1 MFAHGIHCSTQAGIA
16 GKASGA
22 TSVVLNSGYSG
33 DGEAPNQIIMDGQGG
48 RARLC
53 TEHSFDQSWDSRG
66 NAGLRVCWQSGA
78 EVRVCRGWRT
88 RYGPTKGYRYD
99 GCWTVVNAW
108 QARAPDG
115 FLRCRFH
122 LIRLPDQPLDSEHG
136 MPELSPRLL
145 QELERINRARD
156 PEHADREMQ
165 LKVYE
170 GGRAQPRLLVEKKA
184 TTRKSQANTAAVV
197 AEAQAVI
204 DGALARK
211 RKRTEKEWEDMPATW
226 DGEEATMSKGKKAS
240 TSTKKT
246 STSTKKASAGEKKV
260 LPTSNG
266 EKTIVSAEKPAS
278 MLEAETPSTRDE
290 ETPST
295 SRSGRLLRGDLKGKS
310 RTSKTRARGSEGK
323 AGQSSETAGEA
334 EDTSVDGQAGDDK
347 MDGGHACGEGSDD
360 TPRLEAGDYGE
371 DHEMANDTAFDNG
384 KEDGQALDD
393 EKEDDAVFDDGKSDD
408 DTQGEQ
414 MALDDD
420 KSDNGGNALEDKS
433 DELARLLQVT
443 VKKEEDGETQVYAT
457 VQEAPRVVGRA
468 TAKVGPLRKKRKS
481 QEAEAPSLSQAKK
494 SKCASSSQTSSTACS
509 SSMSQ
514 KEAPSKHRGQSD
526 RQAYPTSDRQ
536 ARPLSSRPA
545 KTARA
550 KRRGRSRT
558 PPRKPVVRLTVSASP
573 SPGPEERVRD
583 P

>member
-1 MFAHGIHCSTQAGIA
+1 MFAHGVHCSTQAGIA

-33 DGEAPNQIIMDGQGG
+33 DGESPNQIIMDGQGG

-66 NAGLRVCWQSGA
+66 NAGLRACWQSGA

-122 LIRLPDQPLDSEHG
+122 LIRLPDQPLDPEHG

-156 PEHADREMQ
+156 PEHAGREMQ
-165 LKVYE
+165 PKVYE
-170 GGRAQPRLLVEKKA
+170 GGRAEPRLLGANKTNAAQASTK
-184 TTRKSQANTAAVV
+184 KSQSNTAAAV

-204 DGALARK
+204 DGAPARK
-211 RKRTEKEWEDMPATW
+211 RKRTEQEWEEMPATW
-226 DGEEATMSKGKKAS
+226 DGEKATMSKGKK
-240 TSTKKT
+240 
-246 STSTKKASAGEKKV
+246 KASAGEK
-260 LPTSNG
+260 TSA
-266 EKTIVSAEKPAS
+266 VDKP
-278 MLEAETPSTRDE
+278 PSTL
-290 ETPST
+290 ETETSST
-295 SRSGRLLRGDLKGKS
+295 SRNGRLLRGGVRKS
-310 RTSKTRARGSEGK
+310 SSSKTRAGGSKGK
-323 AGQSSETAGEA
+323 AGQSSERAGEGS
-334 EDTSVDGQAGDDK
+334 DTSFDDQAG
-347 MDGGHACGEGSDD
+347 DGGHACDEALGNPPPVG
-360 TPRLEAGDYGE
+360 AGDDGE
-371 DHEMANDTAFDNG
+371 DQEMVDGTAFDDG
-384 KEDGQALDD
+384 EDDPALDD
-393 EKEDDAVFDDGKSDD
+393 GKEEDAVFDDGKSDD
-408 DTQGEQ
+408 DTLGEE

-433 DELARLLQVT
+433 DDELARLLQVS
-443 VKKEEDGETQVYAT
+443 VKKEEDGEAQVYAT

-481 QEAEAPSLSQAKK
+481 QEVPLLQARRSEPPTALS
-494 SKCASSSQTSSTACS
+494 SSSQTSSTACS
-509 SSMSQ
+509 SSVSQ
-514 KEAPSKHRGQSD
+514 KEAPLKRPLRVDHQQRSPSD
-526 RQAYPTSDRQ
+526 HQ

-545 KTARA
+545 KTTRA
-550 KRRGRSRT
+550 RRGGRSKT
-558 PPRKPVVRLTVSASP
+558 PPRKAVVRLTVSASP
-573 SPGPEERVRD
+573 SPGPEEGRAVRELAQL
-583 P
+583 

>member
-1 MFAHGIHCSTQAGIA
+1 MFAHGVHCSTQAGIA

-66 NAGLRVCWQSGA
+66 NAGLRACWQSGA

-122 LIRLPDQPLDSEHG
+122 LIRLPDQPLDPEHG

-165 LKVYE
+165 PKVYE
-170 GGRAQPRLLVEKKA
+170 GGRAEPRLLVEKKGTIA
-184 TTRKSQANTAAVV
+184 TKTAHATAKKSQFNTAAAV

-204 DGALARK
+204 DGAPARK

-226 DGEEATMSKGKKAS
+226 DGEEATSSKG
-240 TSTKKT
+240 
-246 STSTKKASAGEKKV
+246 KKASAGEK
-260 LPTSNG
+260 TSAVDSPPL
-266 EKTIVSAEKPAS
+266 TP
-278 MLEAETPSTRDE
+278 EA

-295 SRSGRLLRGDLKGKS
+295 SRSGRLLRGGVKKS
-310 RTSKTRARGSEGK
+310 GSSKTRAGGAKGK
-323 AGQSSETAGEA
+323 VDQSSETGGEGA
-334 EDTSVDGQAGDDK
+334 DMSVDKQAGDEE
-347 MDGGHACGEGSDD
+347 MDGGHAHGEGSDD
-360 TPRLEAGDYGE
+360 APLVEAGDDGE
-371 DHEMANDTAFDNG
+371 DQEMTDGTAFDDG
-384 KEDGQALDD
+384 KEEDQSLDD
-393 EKEDDAVFDDGKSDD
+393 DPADDAVFDDSKSDD
-408 DTQGEQ
+408 DTLGEQ
-414 MALDDD
+414 MVLDDD
-420 KSDNGGNALEDKS
+420 KSDSGGNALEDKS
-433 DELARLLQVT
+433 DDELARLLQVT
-443 VKKEEDGETQVYAT
+443 VKKEEDGEAQVYAT

-468 TAKVGPLRKKRKS
+468 TAKVGPPRKKRKS
-481 QEAEAPSLSQAKK
+481 QEVEAPSLSQAKR
-494 SKCASSSQTSSTACS
+494 SKPQMASSSSSQTSSTACS
-509 SSMSQ
+509 SSLSPE
-514 KEAPSKHRGQSD
+514 EAPSKHRGQSD
-526 RQAYPTSDRQ
+526 RQAHPPSDRQ

-573 SPGPEERVRD
+573 SPGP
-583 P
+583 

>member
-1 MFAHGIHCSTQAGIA
+1 MFAHGVHCSTQAGIA

-66 NAGLRVCWQSGA
+66 NAGLRACWQSGA
-78 EVRVCRGWRT
+78 KVRVCRGWRT

-122 LIRLPDQPLDSEHG
+122 LIRLPDQPLDPEHG
-136 MPELSPRLL
+136 LPELSPRLL

-165 LKVYE
+165 PKVYE
-170 GGRAQPRLLVEKKA
+170 GGRAEPRLLIEKKGA
-184 TTRKSQANTAAVV
+184 NKTHAAQASSKKSQSNTAAAV

-204 DGALARK
+204 DGAPTRK
-211 RKRTEKEWEDMPATW
+211 RKRTEKEWEEMPAVW
-226 DGEEATMSKGKKAS
+226 EGEKATMSKGKKAS
-240 TSTKKT
+240 TSTKKA
-246 STSTKKASAGEKKV
+246 STSAKKTSAGEKKKA
-260 LPTSNG
+260 LPTSSN
-266 EKTIVSAEKPAS
+266 EKTIASADKPAS
-278 MLEAETPSTRDE
+278 TLEAETPSTRDE

-295 SRSGRLLRGDLKGKS
+295 SRSGRLVRGNLKGKW
-310 RTSKTRARGSEGK
+310 AGGSEGN

-334 EDTSVDGQAGDDK
+334 EDMSVDQQAGDEEMND
-347 MDGGHACGEGSDD
+347 GHARGEGSDGL
-360 TPRLEAGDYGE
+360 PRVEAGDDGE
-371 DHEMANDTAFDNG
+371 DQEMADGTAFDDG
-384 KEDGQALDD
+384 KEDDPALDD

-420 KSDNGGNALEDKS
+420 ESDNGGNALVDKS
-433 DELARLLQVT
+433 DDELARLLRVT
-443 VKKEEDGETQVYAT
+443 VKKEEDGEAQVYAS
-457 VQEAPRVVGRA
+457 VQERPRVVGRA

-481 QEAEAPSLSQAKK
+481 QEAEAPSLSQGKR

-526 RQAYPTSDRQ
+526 RRAYLPSDRQ
-536 ARPLSSRPA
+536 ARPLSSWPA

-558 PPRKPVVRLTVSASP
+558 PPRKPVVRLTVSASS
-573 SPGPEERVRD
+573 SPGP
-583 P
+583 

>member
-1 MFAHGIHCSTQAGIA
+1 MFAHGVHCSTQAGIA

-53 TEHSFDQSWDSRG
+53 TDHSFDQSWDSRG
-66 NAGLRVCWQSGA
+66 NAGLRACWQSGA

-122 LIRLPDQPLDSEHG
+122 LIRLPDQPLDPEHG

-170 GGRAQPRLLVEKKA
+170 GGRGQPQLLVEKKA
-184 TTRKSQANTAAVV
+184 TAKKSQSNTAAAV

-204 DGALARK
+204 DGAPARK
-211 RKRTEKEWEDMPATW
+211 RKRTEKEWEEMPKTW
-226 DGEEATMSKGKKAS
+226 DSEEATSSKGKKAS

-246 STSTKKASAGEKKV
+246 STSARNVSTSGKKA

-278 MLEAETPSTRDE
+278 MLEAETPSTRGEEAPSTRGEETPSTRDE

-295 SRSGRLLRGDLKGKS
+295 SRSGRLLKGNLKGKS
-310 RTSKTRARGSEGK
+310 STSKARAGRFKEK

-334 EDTSVDGQAGDDK
+334 EDMSVDKQAGDEE
-347 MDGGHACGEGSDD
+347 MDGGHARGEGSDD
-360 TPRLEAGDYGE
+360 APLVEAGDDGE
-371 DHEMANDTAFDNG
+371 DQEMADDTAFDDG
-384 KEDGQALDD
+384 KEVDPALDD
-393 EKEDDAVFDDGKSDD
+393 DQADDAVFDDGKSDD
-408 DTQGEQ
+408 DTLGEQ
-414 MALDDD
+414 MD
-420 KSDNGGNALEDKS
+420 KSD

-443 VKKEEDGETQVYAT
+443 VKKEEDGEAQVYAS
-457 VQEAPRVVGRA
+457 VQERPRVVGRA

-481 QEAEAPSLSQAKK
+481 QEAEAPSLSQGKR
-494 SKCASSSQTSSTACS
+494 SKCTSSSQTSSTACS

-526 RQAYPTSDRQ
+526 RQACPPSDRQ
-536 ARPLSSRPA
+536 ARPLSSWPA

-573 SPGPEERVRD
+573 SPGP
-583 P
+583 